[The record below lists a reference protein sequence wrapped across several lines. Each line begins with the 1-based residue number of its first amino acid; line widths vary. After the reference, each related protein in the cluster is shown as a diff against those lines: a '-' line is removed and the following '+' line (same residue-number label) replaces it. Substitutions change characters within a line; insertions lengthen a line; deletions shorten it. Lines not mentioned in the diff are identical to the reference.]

1 MGLLMPVVDTGECM
15 KQTNADPAPGS
26 ERPLGTPAET
36 PDGAFNARGAYRGMY
51 EADQYKDFSATNK
64 QYQ

>member
-1 MGLLMPVVDTGECM
+1 M